1 MIFNAF
7 KSAMTTRNSIEKKAN
22 TRACKSKYI
31 TEKYNERSITNRY
44 FK

>member
-1 MIFNAF
+1 MIFNTLVTAL
-7 KSAMTTRNSIEKKAN
+7 TTRNDINKNSSS
-22 TRACKSKYI
+22 RASRKKYI